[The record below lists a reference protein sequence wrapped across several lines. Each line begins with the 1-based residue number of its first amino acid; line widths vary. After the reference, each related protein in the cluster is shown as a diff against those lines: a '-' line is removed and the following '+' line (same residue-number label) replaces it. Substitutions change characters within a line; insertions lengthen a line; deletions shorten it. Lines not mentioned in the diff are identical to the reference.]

1 MVGNREHIH
10 EALRHYSN
18 PGFLFAILVRQIELG
33 EGVATRFRL
42 SGQLDE
48 KGREEV
54 LDILL
59 VKISIQSKKKYAIDA
74 NPASLRATMSWT
86 IEELR

>member
-1 MVGNREHIH
+1 MYIH
-10 EALRHYSN
+10 EASRHYSN

-48 KGREEV
+48 KGREEE

-59 VKISIQSKKKYAIDA
+59 VKIPKVKIKVRHRCQSRL
-74 NPASLRATMSWT
+74 P
-86 IEELR
+86 

>member
-1 MVGNREHIH
+1 M
-10 EALRHYSN
+10 
-18 PGFLFAILVRQIELG
+18 RQIELG
-33 EGVATRFRL
+33 EDVATRFRL
-42 SGQLDE
+42 SRQLDE

-59 VKISIQSKKKYAIDA
+59 VKISIKSKKKYAIDA